1 MIKRVLAP
9 KIRSETMK
17 KLASLALLVTL
28 PVAAQDLATTIKSTE
43 VVPGI
48 YMLEG
53 ANGFS
58 SNMGLLVGDEHVL
71 LIDDGMAPI
80 TASLMTTIEELAGR
94 PLDFVVNTHAHGDHI
109 GSNATLAENGAIVFA
124 HHNLRRALLDSVD
137 DAGGAAGLP
146 VVTFSDEVTFHVN
159 GKPANVIHLAAA
171 HTDGDAVV
179 IFPEQNVIDAG
190 DLFFNALFPF
200 IDLDSGGSVAG
211 YIAGQQRL
219 LDLSN
224 DQTKIIPGHGPIA
237 SKADLQA
244 ALNMLT
250 DSLARVKKL
259 VAAGKS
265 QEQVL
270 EANPLAG
277 YHDQWNWGF
286 ITTERMTSTLYRS
299 LTDE

>member
-1 MIKRVLAP
+1 MH
-9 KIRSETMK
+9 
-17 KLASLALLVTL
+17 KLATLALLLAL
-28 PVAAQDLATTIKSTE
+28 PVAAQELATTVKATE

-53 ANGFS
+53 ADGFS

-80 TASLMTTIEELAGR
+80 TASLIATIAELAGR
-94 PLDFVVNTHAHGDHI
+94 PLDFVVNTHAHGDHV

-124 HHNLRRALLDSVD
+124 HDNLRQAILDSVD
-137 DAGGAAGLP
+137 QAGGPAGLP

-159 GKPANVIHLAAA
+159 GHPAIVMHLAAA
-171 HTDGDAVV
+171 HTDGDAAVV
-179 IFPEQNVIDAG
+179 FPSQNVIDAG

-211 YIAGQQRL
+211 YKAGQQRL
-219 LDLSN
+219 LDLAN
-224 DQTKIIPGHGPIA
+224 DQTRIIPGHGPLA

-244 ALNMLT
+244 ALDMLI
-250 DSLARVKKL
+250 DAEARVQKL
-259 VAAGKS
+259 VAAGMS

-270 EANPLAG
+270 EANPLAD
-277 YHDQWNWGF
+277 YHEKWNWGF
-286 ITTERMTSTLYRS
+286 ITTERMTSMLYRS
-299 LTDE
+299 LTDGQ